1 MKQEGYMLGKEV
13 DFCVWF
19 SITLT
24 LKVNSHVVCEPL
36 LRSTRHLPCSL
47 RGASVARYPRVLG
60 LLVPPRGLP
69 RGQVRPGTVTYAPW
83 AARGED
89 AVVSITVTGSP
100 EPRGAGL
107 LLGPSELSTAAP
119 AASNSSSG
127 CSLAGTS
134 VFDQAHTAGKLTSVH
149 VHTCVLQEHTSTC
162 LYPSRD
168 CPQPPPP
175 PPTTLP
181 GSGATIL
188 STADPSV

>member
-1 MKQEGYMLGKEV
+1 MLGKEV

-24 LKVNSHVVCEPL
+24 LKVNSHVVCDPL
-36 LRSTRHLPCSL
+36 LRGTRHLPFSL
-47 RGASVARYPRVLG
+47 RDASVTWYPRVLG

-69 RGQVRPGTVTYAPW
+69 RGQVRPGTVTQAPW
-83 AARGED
+83 VAGGED
-89 AVVSITVTGSP
+89 ALVSITVTGPP

-107 LLGPSELSTAAP
+107 FLGLLELSTVAP
-119 AASNSSSG
+119 ATSHSSSG
-127 CSLAGTS
+127 CGLARTS
-134 VFDQAHTAGKLTSVH
+134 VFDQAHTAGKLTSVRAY
-149 VHTCVLQEHTSTC
+149 TSVLQEHASTC

-175 PPTTLP
+175 HPTTLP
-181 GSGATIL
+181 GSGAAVL